1 MERSG
6 AVPPFGELAAIS
18 CHCHRSFAA
27 FQLFTI
33 RNVQYAQKTHS
44 HSDAVDIGKGLIY

>member
-33 RNVQYAQKTHS
+33 RNVCSMHKRHIPIVT
-44 HSDAVDIGKGLIY
+44 LLT